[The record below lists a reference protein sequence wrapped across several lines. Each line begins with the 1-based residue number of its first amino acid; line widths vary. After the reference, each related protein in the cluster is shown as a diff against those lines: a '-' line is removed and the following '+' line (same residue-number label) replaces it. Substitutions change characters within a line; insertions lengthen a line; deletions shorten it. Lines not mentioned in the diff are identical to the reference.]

1 MSLPYLSSKWT
12 QHAVRGRSTPGPPGC
27 CGPAT
32 LPDHQ
37 RPRDPSG
44 GEPGQTARI
53 ELDLC
58 GFCFSFLNGLPH
70 FLPQVDDADSR
81 CSIGGVTV
89 DSTETEG
96 SVTDAVD
103 PEDLPLIPDAP
114 PLHLEDS
121 HPPPEPCSSPLS
133 PPDRALARLTRS
145 ASSEPNS
152 QRESP
157 PMDVC
162 DLR

>member
-1 MSLPYLSSKWT
+1 M
-12 QHAVRGRSTPGPPGC
+12 
-27 CGPAT
+27 
-32 LPDHQ
+32 
-37 RPRDPSG
+37 
-44 GEPGQTARI
+44 
-53 ELDLC
+53 
-58 GFCFSFLNGLPH
+58 
-70 FLPQVDDADSR
+70 DDADSR

-96 SVTDAVD
+96 LVTDAVD

-121 HPPPEPCSSPLS
+121 QPPPEPCSSPLS
-133 PPDRALARLTRS
+133 PPDRALARLNRS